1 MKKSD
6 FLHVDASLLFKLKVD
21 WNILGEDV
29 VKNGCGHS
37 GITELSM
44 SVSKLK
50 ITWKIQQS

>member
-6 FLHVDASLLFKLKVD
+6 FLHVDASLFFKLKVD

-50 ITWKIQQS
+50 ITWKIEQS